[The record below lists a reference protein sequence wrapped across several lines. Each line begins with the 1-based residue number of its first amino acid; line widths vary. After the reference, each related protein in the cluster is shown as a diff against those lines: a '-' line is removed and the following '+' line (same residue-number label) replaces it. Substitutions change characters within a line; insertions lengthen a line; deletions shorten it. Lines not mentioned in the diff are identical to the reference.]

1 MSRRMQSKSCSRW
14 LCAIECHHKGG
25 NCWVS
30 AGGRSRWLRYQRLEC
45 VALRRDVDG
54 WVAEMAYL
62 QGEEVIALAYG
73 VMLRLVDMIADR
85 KPSNAID
92 LRGVDAL
99 RLVRL
104 SDRKVIAEAR
114 VSPSK
119 SGRLRRAEWIVPA

>member
-1 MSRRMQSKSCSRW
+1 M
-14 LCAIECHHKGG
+14 
-25 NCWVS
+25 
-30 AGGRSRWLRYQRLEC
+30 LRYQRVEC
-45 VALRRDVDG
+45 VVLRRDGEVIERD
-54 WVAEMAYL
+54 YL

-85 KPSNAID
+85 KPSTAID

-119 SGRLRRAEWIVPA
+119 SDRLRRAKWLVPA

>member
-1 MSRRMQSKSCSRW
+1 MAPRRQSKSGERW
-14 LCAIECHHKGG
+14 LCAIECYHKGG

-30 AGGRSRWLRYQRLEC
+30 PGGRSRSMLRYQRVEC
-45 VALRRDVDG
+45 VVLRRDGEVIERD
-54 WVAEMAYL
+54 YL

-85 KPSNAID
+85 KPSTAID

-119 SGRLRRAEWIVPA
+119 SDRLRRAKWLVPA